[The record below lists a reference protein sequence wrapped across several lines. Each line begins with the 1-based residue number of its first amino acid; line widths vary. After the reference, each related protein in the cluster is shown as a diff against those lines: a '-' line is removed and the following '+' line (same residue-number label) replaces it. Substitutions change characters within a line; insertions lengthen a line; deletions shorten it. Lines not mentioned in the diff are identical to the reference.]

1 MHVNYIARDMVFGK
15 TVISNNSCVQSL
27 FSTAVM
33 FKLCYFP
40 NTFPTCVIFP
50 NIL

>member
-1 MHVNYIARDMVFGK
+1 MVFEK
-15 TVISNNSCVQSL
+15 TVIPNNSCVQSL
-27 FSTAVM
+27 FSTTVM

-40 NTFPTCVIFP
+40 NTFLTCVNFP